1 MADATI
7 ARWRSSKEIVTAPF
21 QTRRARPIR
30 REYGYRALISIHDF
44 LELAIQNRASDLLIK
59 AGAPPAFRVDGR
71 IVAAQREIISA
82 EESES
87 IAQNI
92 IYAASRDRL
101 LKLGAAGRRAESGDQ
116 EEADATLARLR
127 ELEEVD
133 LVFTIP
139 NLIRVRANLYLQQ
152 GTIAAALRIIP
163 LVPRTLDQL
172 NLPPVLKEVVSKP
185 QGLVIVTGPT
195 GSGKSTTL
203 AGLIEE
209 INGSRACNVVTVEDP
224 IEYVFRDKKSM
235 IQQREI
241 GQDTRSFSSALRAV
255 LRQSPDVIM
264 LGEMRDPA
272 TIEVALTAAEVG
284 HLVLTT
290 LHTNGAPQTIERIMN
305 SFPGDKRPQIAA
317 QIAGGLLC
325 VASQRLVL
333 CAGGVGRVP
342 TVEVMTGSPTVKRQ
356 IESFDL
362 AGLGETIR
370 EGAHFGMQTL
380 NSSLAQLVARGAI
393 TTDTA
398 LTTSP
403 DPAELRQL
411 LRN

>member
-1 MADATI
+1 MRHYTDGG
-7 ARWRSSKEIVTAPF
+7 RNKWRPLVVLKEGQGPKSY
-21 QTRRARPIR
+21 RARLNRGANGLI
-30 REYGYRALISIHDF
+30 ALISIHDF
-44 LELAIQNRASDLLIK
+44 LELAIQNRASDLLFK
-59 AGAPPAFRVDGR
+59 AGAPPAMRIDGR
-71 IVAAQREIISA
+71 IVATQREAISSD
-82 EESES
+82 ESES

-101 LKLGAAGRRAESGDQ
+101 LKMSMPGRRAETGDQ

-127 ELEEVD
+127 EQEEID

-172 NLPPVLKEVVSKP
+172 NLPPVLKDVVAKP

-209 INGSRACNVVTVEDP
+209 INTTRACNVVTVEDP

-241 GQDTRSFSSALRAV
+241 GQDTRSFSAALRAV

-325 VASQRLVL
+325 VASQRLVP
-333 CAGGVGRVP
+333 CTGG
-342 TVEVMTGSPTVKRQ
+342 E
-356 IESFDL
+356 
-362 AGLGETIR
+362 A
-370 EGAHFGMQTL
+370 
-380 NSSLAQLVARGAI
+380 
-393 TTDTA
+393 
-398 LTTSP
+398 P
-403 DPAELRQL
+403 D
-411 LRN
+411 

>member
-1 MADATI
+1 MIVQTGGFWSQNNTC
-7 ARWRSSKEIVTAPF
+7 ARIYPRG
-21 QTRRARPIR
+21 
-30 REYGYRALISIHDF
+30 YGHLALISIHDF

-59 AGAPPAFRVDGR
+59 AGAPPAFRVDGK
-71 IVAAQREIISA
+71 IVAAQRETISA

-101 LKLGAAGRRAESGDQ
+101 LKQGATSRRGDSADQ
-116 EEADATLARLR
+116 EEADAILGRLR
-127 ELEEVD
+127 ELEEID

-139 NLIRVRANLYLQQ
+139 NLIRVRANLYMQQ

-163 LVPRTLDQL
+163 LVPRTLEQL
-172 NLPPVLKEVVSKP
+172 NLPPILKEVVTKP
-185 QGLVIVTGPT
+185 QGLVVVTGPT

-209 INGSRACNVVTVEDP
+209 INTTRACNVVTVEDP

-272 TIEVALTAAEVG
+272 TMEVALTAAEVG

-317 QIAGGLLC
+317 QVAGGLLC
-325 VASQRLVL
+325 VASQRLVP

-362 AGLGETIR
+362 SGLSDSIR
-370 EGAHFGMQTL
+370 EGAHFGMQTF
-380 NSSLAQLVARGAI
+380 NFSLAQMVARGAI
-393 TTDTA
+393 STDTA